1 MNPHT
6 HYLLIFD
13 KGVKPSSGIKTAIPT
28 NGAGSTGGYH
38 VEDCKLIHSYL
49 LVQTS
54 SSSGSRTSTIKL
66 IEIH

>member
-28 NGAGSTGGYH
+28 NGAGSTGGQD
-38 VEDCKLIHSYL
+38 VEEYKLIHSYL
-49 LVQTS
+49 PEQS
-54 SSSGSRTSTIKL
+54 SCPSGSRTST
-66 IEIH
+66 